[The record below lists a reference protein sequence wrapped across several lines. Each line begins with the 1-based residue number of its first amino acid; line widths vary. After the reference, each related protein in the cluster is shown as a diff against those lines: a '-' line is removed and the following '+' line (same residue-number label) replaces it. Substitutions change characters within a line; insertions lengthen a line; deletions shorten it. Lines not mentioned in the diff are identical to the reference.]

1 MKSILTALITMGLFV
16 GCVTKEPLPVIV
28 ERQATVIEK
37 VKPIIKKKKK
47 KKKHHVVKQKK
58 LPKAPKKKI
67 KLKKVEDKN
76 YSDKYMYPE
85 DTKSAKKDAKL
96 KKKSVIKT
104 SSSMS
109 KSECI
114 SMISQEKFDK
124 YTAMFG
130 SEAAS
135 IKRCTMLKAMRK

>member
-1 MKSILTALITMGLFV
+1 MKTICMTLISITLFV
-16 GCVTKEPLPVIV
+16 GCVSKDPNPIV
-28 ERQATVIEK
+28 RDRNPNQIQEINPMDEHTIE
-37 VKPIIKKKKK
+37 
-47 KKKHHVVKQKK
+47 QKK
-58 LPKAPKKKI
+58 LPPAPKRKI

-76 YSDKYMYPE
+76 YSDHYMYPE
-85 DTKSAKKDAKL
+85 DIKAAKKDPIV
-96 KKKSVIKT
+96 KSNTVTTTASVMTKE
-104 SSSMS
+104 
-109 KSECI
+109 ECI

>member
-1 MKSILTALITMGLFV
+1 MKSILVTFIGTILFV
-16 GCVTKEPLPVIV
+16 GCISKEPIPIIEERIV
-28 ERQATVIEK
+28 PTPQIEEV
-37 VKPIIKKKKK
+37 VKPIKEHII
-47 KKKHHVVKQKK
+47 KQKA
-58 LPKAPKKKI
+58 LPSAPKKKI

-85 DTKSAKKDAKL
+85 DTKAAKKDP
-96 KKKSVIKT
+96 VIK
-104 SSSMS
+104 S
-109 KSECI
+109 KTVTNTASVMTKTECI